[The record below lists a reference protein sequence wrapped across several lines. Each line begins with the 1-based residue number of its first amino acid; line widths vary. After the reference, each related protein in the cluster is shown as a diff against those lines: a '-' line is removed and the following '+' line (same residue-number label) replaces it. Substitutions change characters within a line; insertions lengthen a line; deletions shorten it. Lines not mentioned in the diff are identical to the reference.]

1 MNHIFEY
8 YSKKIRKLR
17 FIFKTFG
24 IKRDQQRTVFCNM
37 CLGGMVSHD
46 LGLRF
51 NSPFVNLMIPGS
63 EYVELLS
70 NRAQIGGGIIKEID
84 MGKEYPVGLLEGK
97 YHLHFIH
104 YDTFESA
111 VKKWKNRSLRMDIEN
126 SYCILVETAS
136 CKYEDLLAFD
146 CLPYKHKIIL
156 VHKEYPELK
165 HSRIINGYDGKNLH
179 GDILKFTGFFG
190 TRVYDQVDW
199 AEFLELKQ

>member
-70 NRAQIGGGIIKEID
+70 NRAQIGGG
-84 MGKEYPVGLLEGK
+84 
-97 YHLHFIH
+97 H
-104 YDTFESA
+104 Y
-111 VKKWKNRSLRMDIEN
+111 
-126 SYCILVETAS
+126 
-136 CKYEDLLAFD
+136 
-146 CLPYKHKIIL
+146 
-156 VHKEYPELK
+156 
-165 HSRIINGYDGKNLH
+165 
-179 GDILKFTGFFG
+179 
-190 TRVYDQVDW
+190 
-199 AEFLELKQ
+199 